1 MKRRRLGTVLIVGG
15 LLVLAYAA
23 AVLFW
28 RDPVTDVYNRYQ
40 QNRLESALEEEFAAW
55 ESTAPPAGAEP
66 ATGGGETEDSPEAE
80 PAAARAAVARDA
92 RRFLA
97 ALELGQAFGRIE
109 IPAIGIEAV
118 VVHGTRWGPDLSR
131 GPGHYERTTVPGLG
145 KTVGVAGHRTTFGA
159 PFRRIDDIEAGDA
172 ITLEVPYATFRY
184 RVFEH
189 EIVDS
194 DDWSVIR
201 NRGFDTIMLSACH
214 PLYGAAERWIVYGR
228 LVEVRPRAGEA
239 YTLASAR

>member
-1 MKRRRLGTVLIVGG
+1 MKTRRLGTILAVGG

-28 RDPVTDVYNRYQ
+28 RDPVTDLYNRYQ
-40 QNRLESALEEEFAAW
+40 QNRLDSALAAEFEAW
-55 ESTAPPAGAEP
+55 DSAFPPAE
-66 ATGGGETEDSPEAE
+66 EDADVDQSD
-80 PAAARAAVARDA
+80 PAANRALTSRDA

-97 ALELGQAFGRIE
+97 TLEQGQAFGRLE
-109 IPAIGIEAV
+109 IPRIDVDGV
-118 VVHGTRWGPDLSR
+118 VVHGTRWGADLAR

-145 KTVGVAGHRTTFGA
+145 KTVGIAGHRTTFGA
-159 PFRRIDDIEAGDA
+159 PFRHIDDLRAGDA
-172 ITLEVPYATFRY
+172 ITLEMPYATFRY

-214 PLYGAAERWIVYGR
+214 PLYSADQRWIVYGR
-228 LVEVRPRAGEA
+228 LVEVRPRNGEA
-239 YTLASAR
+239 YTLAAAR

>member
-1 MKRRRLGTVLIVGG
+1 MKTRRLGTILVVGG

-28 RDPVTDVYNRYQ
+28 RDPLTDVYNRYQ
-40 QNRLESALEEEFAAW
+40 QNRLDSALADEFAAW
-55 ESTAPPAGAEP
+55 DAAFPS
-66 ATGGGETEDSPEAE
+66 GGEEEAGRTGE
-80 PAAARAAVARDA
+80 GLAAARAATARDA

-97 ALELGQAFGRIE
+97 GLERGQAFGRIE
-109 IPAIGIEAV
+109 IPRLGVEAV
-118 VVHGTRWGPDLSR
+118 VVHGTRWGADLSR
-131 GPGHYERTTVPGLG
+131 GPGHYERTTVPGLE

-159 PFRRIDDIEAGDA
+159 PFRKIDDLRAGDA
-172 ITLEVPYATFRY
+172 ITLQMPYATFRY
-184 RVFEH
+184 RVFQH

-214 PLYGAAERWIVYGR
+214 PLYSAEQRWIVYGR

-239 YTLASAR
+239 YTLASAS

>member
-1 MKRRRLGTVLIVGG
+1 MKTRRLGTILAIGG

-28 RDPVTDVYNRYQ
+28 RDPVTDLYNRYQ
-40 QNRLESALEEEFAAW
+40 QNRLDSALAAEFEAW
-55 ESTAPPAGAEP
+55 DAEFPPAQGTADFDRP
-66 ATGGGETEDSPEAE
+66 GPLHNRMLT
-80 PAAARAAVARDA
+80 RVDA
-92 RRFLA
+92 MRFLDT
-97 ALELGQAFGRIE
+97 LEQGQAFGRLE
-109 IPAIGIEAV
+109 IPRIDVDSV
-118 VVHGTRWGPDLSR
+118 VVHGTRWGADLAR

-145 KTVGVAGHRTTFGA
+145 RTVGIAGHRTTFGA
-159 PFRRIDDIEAGDA
+159 PFRDIDEIRVGDA
-172 ITLEVPYATFRY
+172 ITLEMPYATFRY

-201 NRGFDTIMLSACH
+201 KRGFDTIMLSACH
-214 PLYGAAERWIVYGR
+214 PLYSADQRWIVYGR

-239 YTLASAR
+239 YKLTTAR

>member
-28 RDPVTDVYNRYQ
+28 RDPVTDLYNRYQ

-55 ESTAPPAGAEP
+55 DAAFPAAADGGAEGTP
-66 ATGGGETEDSPEAE
+66 ETT
-80 PAAARAAVARDA
+80 PAAARAATARDA
-92 RRFLA
+92 RRFLGR
-97 ALELGQAFGRIE
+97 LELGDAFGRLE
-109 IPAIGIEAV
+109 IPGIGIEAV

-159 PFRRIDDIEAGDA
+159 PFRRIDDIELGDRL
-172 ITLEVPYATFRY
+172 TLEMPYATFRY

-189 EIVDS
+189 EIVD
-194 DDWSVIR
+194 DGDWSVIR
-201 NRGFDTIMLSACH
+201 NRGFDTLMLSACH
-214 PLYGAAERWIVYGR
+214 PLYGSSERWIVYAR

-239 YTLASAR
+239 YTLAAAR